1 MSRRLSAATAV
12 VVAVTLAAPLTAGRA
27 TSAGTADARIATM
40 DPAAQANLLEPLRQL
55 ADALDAQGRAKW
67 ASTYAGVD
75 IDAAADAVDLYATDQ
90 AAEGHLLAAAR
101 RAVPDLRW
109 NRVRMHRARYSRVRL
124 DAAAKALLSDP
135 RAGTV
140 RAVAVRTDSSGLDVQ
155 AVSGRLPSGVA
166 LDADGISLATRTAE
180 VTSTKSW
187 AQAKWH
193 DVSPFIGG
201 DQLTRAGHSYC
212 TAGLPAVR
220 RSDHKPVMITAAHC
234 FATGT
239 RIYTAAGKAG
249 AYGNC
254 LVGSYVGTVKAKN
267 THWDAEEVIGA
278 NNNADES
285 DTSGWKPLT
294 STAYSYVGDYVC
306 QNGAA
311 SFYLHHPTPCGIK
324 VTDADIYFRIG
335 GHIARGVEGIDVAHG
350 WGSHNGDS
358 GATVFSVRPGN
369 KRQARGIISS
379 GGLDGT
385 SDQKRVDWTE
395 AVDIFAAFG
404 LKLNPKT

>member
-1 MSRRLSAATAV
+1 
-12 VVAVTLAAPLTAGRA
+12 
-27 TSAGTADARIATM
+27 M
-40 DPAAQANLLEPLRQL
+40 DPAAQASLLEPLRRM
-55 ADALDAQGRAKW
+55 ADALDAQGRASW
-67 ASTYAGVD
+67 TSTYAGVD
-75 IDAAADAVDLYATDQ
+75 IDAASDAVDLFATNSIP
-90 AAEGHLLAAAR
+90 AARLLSAAR
-101 RAVPDLRW
+101 RAVPDARW
-109 NRVRMHRARYSRVRL
+109 NRVRIHRARYNRARL

-135 RAGTV
+135 LAGAI
-140 RAVAVRTDSSGLDVQ
+140 RAVAVRTDSSGLDVEV
-155 AVSGRLPSGVA
+155 APGGLGTDVA
-166 LDADGISLATRTAE
+166 LDANGIALTTRAAQA
-180 VTSTKSW
+180 TSTKSW

-201 DQLTRAGHSYC
+201 DQLTRAGQSYC

-220 RSDHKPVMITAAHC
+220 RSDYKPVMITAAHC

-249 AYGNC
+249 AYGNG
-254 LVGSYVGTVKAKN
+254 LVGSYVGTVGSRN
-267 THWDAEEVIGA
+267 RHWDAEEVIGA

-306 QNGAA
+306 QNSAA

-324 VTDADIYFRIG
+324 VTDGDIYYRIG
-335 GHIARGVEGIDVAHG
+335 EYVARGVEGIDVAHG

-358 GATVFSVRPGN
+358 GATVFSVQPGN
-369 KRQARGIISS
+369 KRQARGIVSS